1 MYQNTSIQNYDK
13 NIRHHHEG
21 QESEP
26 TSVLFYSYI
35 QQKFLPLADWHC

>member
-26 TSVLFYSYI
+26 TSVLFYSAYSTKVFAI
-35 QQKFLPLADWHC
+35 NDWHC